1 MLLSYNTMNTLGSV
15 DQDTRAD
22 LLETNGSLPG
32 VNGEKSRVVFHE
44 PVIRSKPE
52 SASPPPGNNG
62 SKARDLQNEP
72 LIPPTPVVE
81 PTPVIID
88 EELDCHDLRMS
99 ISVKVNGR
107 SIKIMDSKFHRIV
120 PDGARSQNRHVY
132 FQTLA
137 SILDEVKLTVA
148 IKTNSKLPIEPFRKD
163 TKKDWDNNDFIPRD
177 PGSTPQ
183 SLTVHTDPPVE

>member
-1 MLLSYNTMNTLGSV
+1 MNTLGSV
-15 DQDTRAD
+15 DQDTRAEV
-22 LLETNGSLPG
+22 LEANGSLPG

-72 LIPPTPVVE
+72 LIPPTPVAA
-81 PTPVIID
+81 PAPAIID
-88 EELDCHDLRMS
+88 EELDGHDLRMS
-99 ISVKVNGR
+99 ISVKVTGR
-107 SIKIMDSKFHRIV
+107 SIKIMDAKFNRIV
-120 PDGARSQNRHVY
+120 PDGALGKHRHVF

-137 SILDEVKLTVA
+137 NVLDEMRTAVA
-148 IKTNSKLPIEPFRKD
+148 IKTNSKLPVEPFPKD
-163 TKKDWDNNDFIPRD
+163 VKKERDDNEFVPRD
-177 PGSTPQ
+177 PGPMPT